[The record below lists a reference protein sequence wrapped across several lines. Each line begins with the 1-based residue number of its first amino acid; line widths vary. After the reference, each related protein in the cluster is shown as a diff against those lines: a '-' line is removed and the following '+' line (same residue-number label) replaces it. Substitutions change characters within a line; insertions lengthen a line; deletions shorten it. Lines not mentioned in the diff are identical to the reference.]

1 MPATTPLLSLSQIGQ
16 VLIPVTDLPRATA
29 FYRDTLGMRFLFE
42 VPQRMAFFD
51 CGGVRLMLGVAEPN
65 AEPVGAGLL
74 YYRVADIQA
83 AARALAERG
92 VEAITPPAMIARM
105 SDHDLWLGEYRDS
118 EGHPFALMSEVRPA
132 PASRPEEP
140 PTSPVR

>member
-1 MPATTPLLSLSQIGQ
+1 MEATMDTLHLSQIRQ
-16 VLIPVTDLPRATA
+16 VLIPVSDLARATA

-51 CGGVRLMLGVAEPN
+51 CDGVRLMLGMPEPN
-65 AEPVGAGLL
+65 AEAVGAPLL

-83 AARALAERG
+83 AGQTLIASGVAQITAPAL
-92 VEAITPPAMIARM
+92 VARM

-118 EGHPFALMSEVRPA
+118 EGNPFALMSEVRH
-132 PASRPEEP
+132 
-140 PTSPVR
+140 